1 MLWGAFG
8 VTLFGLFLTPVF
20 YSVVRR
26 LTDRKAIK
34 PVLPRGLGAVPV
46 VATPRDFHSRN
57 GKAEYTN
64 LDLVPCGVS
73 DGRRG

>member
-26 LTDRKAIK
+26 LTDRKVVK
-34 PVLPRGLGAVPV
+34 PVHPHALDAVSVRSKPV
-46 VATPRDFHSRN
+46 AFHAGN
-57 GKAEYTN
+57 GKADYAISDLTTN
-64 LDLVPCGVS
+64 DNR
-73 DGRRG
+73 DGRI

>member
-26 LTDRKAIK
+26 LTDRKAVR
-34 PVLPRGLGAVPV
+34 PALPRGFDAVPV
-46 VATPRDFHSRN
+46 RVTSGDHHARN
-57 GKAEYTN
+57 GRTVYPP
-64 LDLVPCGVS
+64 LDLTTSGRP
-73 DGRRG
+73 DGRS